1 MIRAGAAPC
10 WCASRRS
17 ARLPDSMRLIG
28 LAVALTVSLVLAP
41 LAADA
46 QQPKVYR
53 IGVLSTGNPRSAA
66 IYQALEQRLHE
77 LGYIEGQNLAI
88 EFRNAEGKTDRLPG
102 LAAELVRLNVD
113 VIVVATDP
121 GTCAAKEASAKDPHR
136 HRERQL

>member
-1 MIRAGAAPC
+1 
-10 WCASRRS
+10 
-17 ARLPDSMRLIG
+17 MRLIG
-28 LAVALTVSLVLAP
+28 LAVVLTISVVLAP

-66 IYQALEQRLHE
+66 IYQALEKRLDE

-88 EFRNAEGKTDRLPG
+88 EFRNAEGKTDRLPRPRCRAG
-102 LAAELVRLNVD
+102 PPERGCHRSGHGSGD
-113 VIVVATDP
+113 S
-121 GTCAAKEASAKDPHR
+121 CRQRSQRQDPHC